1 VRIASS
7 LLIAAACLGI
17 AFAPGSVSGQSQES
31 RLSQATREQIQVS
44 LAEAEKIIASSGYS
58 GRIKDAKRKEIALL
72 RSRIEDGDLQPGD
85 QVILVVMGESTL
97 TGNFTVGP
105 ARTLAL
111 PGIPD
116 ISLKGLLRSEI
127 PDFLTNELKK
137 YLRNPTVQAQVTLR
151 LSFLGGIGRPG
162 YYQMPAQALID
173 SAIMAAG
180 GPAGGI
186 DPADTKIERSG
197 KEILS
202 KEGFR
207 QALIEGRT
215 LDQLNLRAGDEIIVG
230 GSRTSGQRT
239 GGFLRNTLPYVGA
252 ISSLTYLL
260 TRLLRI

>member
-1 VRIASS
+1 MRIASN

-17 AFAPGSVSGQSQES
+17 ALAPSPVSGQSQES
-31 RLSQATREQIQVS
+31 RLSQATREQIQAS

-58 GRIKDAKRKEIALL
+58 GRIKEAKRKEIALL
-72 RSRIEDGDLQPGD
+72 RSRIEEGDLQPGD
-85 QVILVVMGESTL
+85 QVILVVQGESTL

-116 ISLKGLLRSEI
+116 ISVKGLLRSEV
-127 PDFLTNELKK
+127 PDFMTNELKK
-137 YLRNPTVQAQVTLR
+137 YLKNPTVTAQVTLR
-151 LSFLGGIGRPG
+151 LSFLGGVGRPG

-180 GPAGGI
+180 GPGNGI
-186 DPADTKIERSG
+186 DPANTKIERGG

-207 QALIEGRT
+207 QALVDGRT
-215 LDQLNLRAGDEIIVG
+215 LDQLNLRAGDEIVVG
-230 GSRTSGQRT
+230 GSRTTGVRT
-239 GGFLRNTLPYVGA
+239 GGFLRNTLPYIGA
-252 ISSLTYLL
+252 ISSVTYLIA
-260 TRLLRI
+260 RLLRI